1 LPILSKWAVQSDLDD
16 GRLIGLALG
25 KGGVK
30 IGWAALL
37 RSTDG
42 KGTVAY
48 DVALLLRD
56 FFAQRRRQAR
66 KGQAGAGARLRKTQ
80 L

>member
-1 LPILSKWAVQSDLDD
+1 
-16 GRLIGLALG
+16 LG

-56 FFAQRRRQAR
+56 FFAQRRRQVR